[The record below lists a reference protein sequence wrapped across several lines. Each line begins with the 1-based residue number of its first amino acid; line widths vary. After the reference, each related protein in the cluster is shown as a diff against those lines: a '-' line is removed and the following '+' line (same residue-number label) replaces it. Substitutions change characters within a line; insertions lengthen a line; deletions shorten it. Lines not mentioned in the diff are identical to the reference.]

1 MLICVIQY
9 ALTRLKHTFRFCHQ
23 HQKAYI
29 PFCILRLQGQ
39 NAAEAYFSALKY
51 FAFRYIEDEEVVCDL
66 LQDLFVKLWE
76 RGEMF
81 ENEMVLKAYLY
92 RSVRNNCLTYIRD
105 NRRRE
110 HRLAEYEPEETEE
123 AFVDRIIEAEV
134 YALVNEVFEELP
146 DACRKVYLRSL
157 EGKSHQE
164 ISEEL
169 NIAINTIKKHKNN
182 ANHYLRVRLEKLLCF
197 ITWIG

>member
-1 MLICVIQY
+1 MTKTEKQRIDFSD
-9 ALTRLKHTFRFCHQ
+9 AKRF
-23 HQKAYI
+23 KAEY
-29 PFCILRLQGQ
+29 
-39 NAAEAYFSALKY
+39 EAYFSALKY

-169 NIAINTIKKHKNN
+169 NMPSIPSKSIKTMPIIICVSGWKNSF
-182 ANHYLRVRLEKLLCF
+182 ALLPGSDNLSY
-197 ITWIG
+197 IIR

>member
-1 MLICVIQY
+1 
-9 ALTRLKHTFRFCHQ
+9 LTKTEKQRIDFSDAKRF
-23 HQKAYI
+23 KAEY
-29 PFCILRLQGQ
+29 
-39 NAAEAYFSALKY
+39 EAYFSALKY

-123 AFVDRIIEAEV
+123 AFVDRSVCLGQRGVRGVAGC
-134 YALVNEVFEELP
+134 LP
-146 DACRKVYLRSL
+146 ESL
-157 EGKSHQE
+157 PQKFG
-164 ISEEL
+164 
-169 NIAINTIKKHKNN
+169 
-182 ANHYLRVRLEKLLCF
+182 REKPPGNF
-197 ITWIG
+197 

>member
-1 MLICVIQY
+1 MTKTEKQRIDFSD
-9 ALTRLKHTFRFCHQ
+9 AKRF
-23 HQKAYI
+23 KAEY
-29 PFCILRLQGQ
+29 
-39 NAAEAYFSALKY
+39 EAYFSALKY

-157 EGKSHQE
+157 EGKATRKFLKSSTLPS
-164 ISEEL
+164 IPSKS
-169 NIAINTIKKHKNN
+169 IKTMPIIICVSGWKNSF
-182 ANHYLRVRLEKLLCF
+182 ALLPGSDNLSY
-197 ITWIG
+197 IIR

>member
-1 MLICVIQY
+1 MTKTEKQRIDFSD
-9 ALTRLKHTFRFCHQ
+9 AKRF
-23 HQKAYI
+23 KAEY
-29 PFCILRLQGQ
+29 
-39 NAAEAYFSALKY
+39 EAYFSALKY

-123 AFVDRIIEAEV
+123 AFVDRMIEAEV
-134 YALVNEVFEELP
+134 YAWSTRCSRSCRMLAGKFTSEVWKGKATRKFLKSSTLP
-146 DACRKVYLRSL
+146 SIPS
-157 EGKSHQE
+157 KS
-164 ISEEL
+164 
-169 NIAINTIKKHKNN
+169 IKTMPIIICVSGWKNSF
-182 ANHYLRVRLEKLLCF
+182 ALLPGSDNLSY
-197 ITWIG
+197 IIR

>member
-1 MLICVIQY
+1 MTKTEKQRIDFSD
-9 ALTRLKHTFRFCHQ
+9 AKRF
-23 HQKAYI
+23 KAEY
-29 PFCILRLQGQ
+29 
-39 NAAEAYFSALKY
+39 EAYFSALKY

-134 YALVNEVFEELP
+134 YALVNEVFEEMLAGKFTSEVWKGKATRKFLKSSTLP
-146 DACRKVYLRSL
+146 SIPS
-157 EGKSHQE
+157 KS
-164 ISEEL
+164 
-169 NIAINTIKKHKNN
+169 IKTMPIIICVSGWKNSF
-182 ANHYLRVRLEKLLCF
+182 ALLPGSDNLSY
-197 ITWIG
+197 IIR

>member
-1 MLICVIQY
+1 MTKTEKQRIDFSDS
-9 ALTRLKHTFRFCHQ
+9 KRF
-23 HQKAYI
+23 KAEY
-29 PFCILRLQGQ
+29 
-39 NAAEAYFSALKY
+39 EAYFSALKY

>member
-1 MLICVIQY
+1 MTKTEKQRIDFSD
-9 ALTRLKHTFRFCHQ
+9 AKRF
-23 HQKAYI
+23 KAEY
-29 PFCILRLQGQ
+29 
-39 NAAEAYFSALKY
+39 EAYFSALKY

-123 AFVDRIIEAEV
+123 AFVDRIIEAE
-134 YALVNEVFEELP
+134 
-146 DACRKVYLRSL
+146 
-157 EGKSHQE
+157 SHQE